1 MVCEYTLGGFAES
14 LKPFK
19 PKTDV
24 DSNISE
30 VSKQPSAKEPSLK
43 LKSTSSSLLLN
54 RLQQLS
60 KTLDQKDGNMF
71 QCANATQ
78 HHSLDSSKSTLAT
91 LNLLEESNALFLAA
105 LRKL

>member
-1 MVCEYTLGGFAES
+1 MSILTF
-14 LKPFK
+14 
-19 PKTDV
+19 
-24 DSNISE
+24 SE

-60 KTLDQKDGNMF
+60 KTLDQKDGDMF

-78 HHSLDSSKSTLAT
+78 HHTLDSSKSTLAT